1 MSGLTWPTASGTGLI
16 TAYDH
21 PRSGPTYFCAVN
33 SFDADR
39 HRGHPT
45 DWLGGVLG
53 EDQGISREEAIR
65 AITQASAYTTFEEG
79 KKGSIE
85 PGMYADFVVL
95 AEDILTVPAETIHDI
110 EVVATVLAGEVVYG
124 SLTQPTT
131 RPQSDD

>member
-1 MSGLTWPTASGTGLI
+1 M
-16 TAYDH
+16 AYRFRDWLDN
-21 PRSGPTYFCAVN
+21 GIMTTLG
-33 SFDADR
+33 ADR
-39 HRGHPT
+39 PISARSTPLMQIDIAVTRQTG
-45 DWLGGVLG
+45 WGGVLG

-131 RPQSDD
+131 KPQSDD

>member
-1 MSGLTWPTASGTGLI
+1 MQIDIAVTRQTG
-16 TAYDH
+16 
-21 PRSGPTYFCAVN
+21 
-33 SFDADR
+33 
-39 HRGHPT
+39 
-45 DWLGGVLG
+45 WGGVLG

-124 SLTQPTT
+124 LSHNRPRNHSPTT
-131 RPQSDD
+131 RSVSERRARSRLAG